1 MSNPARA
8 RASAA
13 RGGAVKA
20 APESSTWPV
29 SAAIGLSRFPKVMS
43 AFRNVSSS
51 RRNEYSVSP
60 AISRSRAVRRPR
72 LMSPTA
78 YRRSVPRAGGACATA
93 SSMLH
98 ATRRFRVIAVESQ
111 RTCAPP
117 STVDQP
123 REHFRRVD
131 EAGPRP
137 GSICVAVE
145 KLDAPVEQCPRVAVR
160 DQGQLVARPLHVEP
174 ARRDDHEIGR
184 QGAELPPGARH
195 GWRARNTGD
204 VLAPGDLDQLGDPVP
219 RDVRR
224 VEPFQNHDPGRRRTG
239 QGSLPHAPQAVGE
252 ARDQLVRF
260 VAQLHGLADLAD
272 VDEHLDERVRV
283 QRHDPGGDT
292 ERGDDVG
299 ELLLAHRTDVADR
312 LSDDDVR
319 TQAAD
324 QLHVHVD
331 GGGTLALRRRQR
343 GVDLAGGEPGVEAGT
358 GHARQATYLG
368 WIVALGGHADEA
380 PERPQG
386 GHDLGGGGQ
395 ERNDPHRYPRQ
406 ARMPKCRGAACGAPT
421 VRGPLTARAGPP
433 SRAAL
438 PAVRRAR
445 TRGYWSGADPPAR

>member
-13 RGGAVKA
+13 RGGAVKP

-29 SAAIGLSRFPKVMS
+29 SAAIGLSRFPNVMS

-123 REHFRRVD
+123 REHFRRV
-131 EAGPRP
+131 
-137 GSICVAVE
+137 
-145 KLDAPVEQCPRVAVR
+145 
-160 DQGQLVARPLHVEP
+160 
-174 ARRDDHEIGR
+174 
-184 QGAELPPGARH
+184 
-195 GWRARNTGD
+195 
-204 VLAPGDLDQLGDPVP
+204 
-219 RDVRR
+219 RR

-283 QRHDPGGDT
+283 QRHDPGCDT
-292 ERGDDVG
+292 ERGDDSG
-299 ELLLAHRTDVADR
+299 ELLLAYRTHVADR

-319 TQAAD
+319 TQPAD
-324 QLHVHVD
+324 QLDVHFHC
-331 GGGTLALRRRQR
+331 GGPLAPRRRQR
-343 GVDLAGGEPGVEAGT
+343 HVDLAGRESGVEAGT
-358 GHARQATYLG
+358 GHARQRTGLG
-368 WIVALGGHADEA
+368 WIVAFVGHADEA
-380 PERPQG
+380 PERAQG
-386 GHDLGGGGQ
+386 GHDLGGGRQQG
-395 ERNDPHRYPRQ
+395 NDAHRYLRS
-406 ARMPKCRGAACGAPT
+406 ARMPKCRGAAYVGAWQCRGAACCAPT
-421 VRGPLTARAGPP
+421 SPLLWRPYHCSRRPTAYSSAP
-433 SRAAL
+433 SSPKRPKA
-438 PAVRRAR
+438 RRLEWGR
-445 TRGYWSGADPPAR
+445 FP